1 MRDPALPI
9 RSPEMPR
16 RAFMAAIAG
25 CLLAAPLATAAQPGR
40 KVTQIGVLGA
50 TRAEDLPQ
58 WEGLRDGLRE
68 RGYVEGQNIVLEYRW
83 AQGRFERLPDLAAEL
98 AALKPAVIVAFVTQ
112 ASLAAK
118 KATSAIPIVMVAVGD
133 PVAAGLVASLTRPG
147 GNVTGNSSNSVEVAG
162 KSIEIL
168 TEVAPE
174 RRRVAI
180 LWNPANAVFQ
190 TQMLK
195 ESEAASRRLGLQA
208 RVVAASDA
216 GTIDKAFQSM
226 ARERTEALAILP
238 DPVFIAER
246 ARIAALA
253 AKSRLPSVGGLRE
266 YAEAGCLVAYG
277 PNFYE
282 LYRGAAAY
290 VDRILQ
296 GAKPRDLPVEQPT
309 KFELVINLKTAK
321 ALGLTVPPSLLQRA
335 DQLIE

>member
-1 MRDPALPI
+1 
-9 RSPEMPR
+9 MPSAR
-16 RAFMAAIAG
+16 
-25 CLLAAPLATAAQPGR
+25 PGPR
-40 KVTQIGVLGA
+40 T
-50 TRAEDLPQ
+50 LPQ
-58 WEGLRDGLRE
+58 SEGLRHGLRE

-98 AALKPAVIVAFVTQ
+98 IELKPAVIVAFVTQ
-112 ASLAAK
+112 ASLAAR
-118 KATSAIPIVMVAVGD
+118 KATSTIPIVMVAVGD
-133 PVAAGLVASLTRPG
+133 PVGRGTRGQSHPPG
-147 GNVTGNSSNSVEVAG
+147 GNVTGQRHANSVEVAG

-180 LWNPANAVFQ
+180 LWNPANASFQ
-190 TQMLK
+190 TQMRK
-195 ESEAASRRLGLQA
+195 EAEAASRRLGLQA
-208 RVVAASDA
+208 RVIAASDA

-226 ARERTEALAILP
+226 TRERVEALVVLP

-253 AKSRLPSVGGLRE
+253 AKSRLPSAGGVRE
-266 YAEAGCLVAYG
+266 YAEAGSLVAYG

-296 GAKPRDLPVEQPT
+296 GAKPGDLPVEQPT
-309 KFELVINLKTAK
+309 KFELVINLKTAT
-321 ALGLTVPPSLLQRA
+321 AIGLTIPPSLLQRA
-335 DQLIE
+335 DQVIE

>member
-1 MRDPALPI
+1 MDPAPPTC
-9 RSPEMPR
+9 SAEMSR
-16 RAFMAAIAG
+16 RAFTAVIAG
-25 CLLAAPLATAAQPGR
+25 GILAAPLAIEAQPGR

-58 WEGLRDGLRE
+58 SEGLRHGLRE

-83 AQGRFERLPDLAAEL
+83 AQGRFERLPGLAAEL
-98 AALKPAVIVAFVTQ
+98 AELKPAVIVAFVTQ

-118 KATSAIPIVMVAVGD
+118 KATSTIPVVMVAVGD

-147 GNVTGNSSNSVEVAG
+147 GNVTGNSSNSVEVVG
-162 KSIEIL
+162 KSLEIL
-168 TEVAPE
+168 TDIAPD

-190 TQMLK
+190 TQMRK

-226 ARERTEALAILP
+226 TRERVEALAILP
-238 DPVFIAER
+238 DPVFVAER
-246 ARIAALA
+246 ARIASLA
-253 AKSRLPSVGGLRE
+253 AKSRLPTVGGVRE
-266 YAEAGCLVAYG
+266 YAEAGSLVAYG

-296 GAKPRDLPVEQPT
+296 GAKPHDLPVEQPT

-321 ALGLTVPPSLLQRA
+321 AIGLTVPPALLQRA

>member
-1 MRDPALPI
+1 
-9 RSPEMPR
+9 
-16 RAFMAAIAG
+16 
-25 CLLAAPLATAAQPGR
+25 
-40 KVTQIGVLGA
+40 
-50 TRAEDLPQ
+50 
-58 WEGLRDGLRE
+58 LRHGLRE
-68 RGYVEGQNIVLEYRW
+68 RGYVEGQNVVLEYRW
-83 AQGRFERLPDLAAEL
+83 AQGRFERLPGLAAEL

-118 KATSAIPIVMVAVGD
+118 KSTSTIPIVMVAVGD

-190 TQMLK
+190 TQMRK

-208 RVVAASDA
+208 HVIAANDA
-216 GTIDKAFQSM
+216 GTIDRTFQSM
-226 ARERTEALAILP
+226 TRERVEALAILP
-238 DPVFIAER
+238 DPLFIAER

-266 YAEAGCLVAYG
+266 HEEAGSLVTYG
-277 PNFYE
+277 PDFYE
-282 LYRGAAAY
+282 LYRRAAAY

-321 ALGLTVPPSLLQRA
+321 ALGLTVPPSLLARA
-335 DQLIE
+335 DQVIE

>member
-1 MRDPALPI
+1 MRDPALPTC
-9 RSPEMPR
+9 SPEMPR
-16 RAFMAAIAG
+16 RAFVAVIASG
-25 CLLAAPLATAAQPGR
+25 LLAAPLAIEAQQGR

-58 WEGLRDGLRE
+58 SEGLRHGLRE
-68 RGYVEGQNIVLEYRW
+68 RGYVERQNIVLEYRW

-98 AALKPAVIVAFVTQ
+98 AGLTPAVIVAFVTQ

-118 KATSAIPIVMVAVGD
+118 KATSTIPVVMVAVGD

-168 TEVAPE
+168 TEVAPD
-174 RRRVAI
+174 RRRVSI

-190 TQMLK
+190 AQMLK
-195 ESEAASRRLGLQA
+195 EAEAASRRLGLQA
-208 RVVAASDA
+208 RVIAASDA

-226 ARERTEALAILP
+226 TRERVEALAVLP

-246 ARIAALA
+246 ARIASLA
-253 AKSRLPSVGGLRE
+253 AKGRLPWAGGLRE
-266 YAEAGCLVAYG
+266 YAEAGSLVAYG

-296 GAKPRDLPVEQPT
+296 GAKPPDLPVEQPT

-321 ALGLTVPPSLLQRA
+321 ALRLTVPPSLLQRA
-335 DQLIE
+335 DHLIE